1 VSQIFG
7 NCPRYVHRYTKT
19 KPSEYVPRA
28 TCDTPLAPWKRVDD
42 MQASLP
48 AKDRARVKQE
58 GGVMS
63 RAEYEKYL
71 AHLNKNNRD
80 KRQ

>member
-1 VSQIFG
+1 
-7 NCPRYVHRYTKT
+7 
-19 KPSEYVPRA
+19 
-28 TCDTPLAPWKRVDD
+28 

-58 GGVMS
+58 GGVIS

-71 AHLNKNNRD
+71 AHLNNRD
-80 KRQ
+80 

>member
-1 VSQIFG
+1 
-7 NCPRYVHRYTKT
+7 
-19 KPSEYVPRA
+19 
-28 TCDTPLAPWKRVDD
+28 

-58 GGVMS
+58 GGVMP

-71 AHLNKNNRD
+71 AHLNNRE
-80 KRQ
+80 

>member
-1 VSQIFG
+1 
-7 NCPRYVHRYTKT
+7 VHRYTKT

-28 TCDTPLAPWKRVDD
+28 TCETPLAPWKRVDD

-48 AKDRARVKQE
+48 AKDRARVEQE

-71 AHLNKNNRD
+71 AHLNNRD